1 MLFAEMLLKG
11 IHTARKD
18 RKYKRLKGKPK
29 RIVCYMFQELQN
41 LVEKDHIPVNKY
53 THRVRK
59 VHIFELKFHK
69 YHGIVIYTF
78 FKCGAARV
86 KCFKDYLSE
95 DYEMVIEAVEF
106 FFKSLKCEVEIEPYT
121 KYQQERKLN
130 VYITIQEDGTL

>member
-18 RKYKRLKGKPK
+18 QKYKRLKGKSK
-29 RIVCYMFQELQN
+29 RVVYYMFQELQN
-41 LVEKDHIPVNKY
+41 LVEQDHIPVNKY
-53 THRVRK
+53 AHSVRK
-59 VHIFELKFHK
+59 VRIFELRFDK

-86 KCFKDYLSE
+86 KCFKDVPSE
-95 DYEMVIEAVEF
+95 DYENVIEAVEF
-106 FFKSLKCEVEIEPYT
+106 FFKSLKCEVETEPYVQL
-121 KYQQERKLN
+121 KSDRKLY